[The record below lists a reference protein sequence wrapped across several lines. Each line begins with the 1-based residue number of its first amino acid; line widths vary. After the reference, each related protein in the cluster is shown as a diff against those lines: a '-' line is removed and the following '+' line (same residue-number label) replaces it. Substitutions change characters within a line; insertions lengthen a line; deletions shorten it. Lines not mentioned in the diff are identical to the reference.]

1 MSKSIK
7 CPLCHSDV
15 EQRSTT
21 YNSGETDLLGHEI
34 VVPDVKVNY
43 CKNSECEH
51 SWLPSAEEER
61 IDLYILQKSRKF
73 LEPEHVKLIR
83 ESLGFSTKTAAANFL
98 TLNSKAFTKWEN
110 GYTEPNPANDLLMR
124 LAVFSEA
131 NFNFIKDLH
140 AKKFVFDPL
149 DYEMICK
156 SDGQDWKYRP
166 IHVNPISPEIAF
178 KSDSLIKKSE
188 ALYPQAS
195 STFNISLSSLINNS
209 DYEKAA

>member
-7 CPLCHSDV
+7 CPLCNSDV
-15 EQRSTT
+15 EQRATT
-21 YNSGETDLLGHEI
+21 YNSGETDLLGYEI
-34 VVPDVKVNY
+34 IVPDVKVNY
-43 CKNSECEH
+43 CKNAECEH

-61 IDLYILQKSRKF
+61 IDLYVLQRSRKF
-73 LEPEHVKLIR
+73 LEPDQVRLIR

-140 AKKFVFDPL
+140 SKKFIFDSH
-149 DYEMICK
+149 DYEMLCK
-156 SDGQDWKYRP
+156 LQGQEWKYRS
-166 IHVNPISPEIAF
+166 IHVNPIAPEIAF
-178 KSDSLIKKSE
+178 QNSLIKKSE
-188 ALYPQAS
+188 APYSPSGSFNLSLPSLVKDDEYEQA
-195 STFNISLSSLINNS
+195 
-209 DYEKAA
+209 A